1 MFIKMT
7 KKTLSAL
14 LVLLFSISSVAQ
26 VERCRITGVITSS
39 DGETLPGVSV
49 YISGAEKNGTASNNN
64 GSYSLETVSGKH
76 LLIYRQI
83 GFKQVNKEIDIA
95 PGISLKLDIVLES
108 ESTQLETFVTTAGK
122 FEQNI
127 ERVTVSLEVL
137 KPQLIENKNTTT
149 IETAMQQVP
158 GVSIV
163 DSEPQIRSGSG
174 YSFGAGSRVMI
185 LVDDLPL
192 LSGDAGR
199 PSWGFV
205 PVENIEQIEVIK
217 GASSVLYGSA
227 ALSGVINIR
236 TAYPREKPQTKIS
249 TFSGLYNNPENKEAI
264 YWGDNNPTYSGLNFF
279 HSRQIGNLDLVIGG
293 NFFNDNGYKGPSPV
307 DVTDTTFNPYAEQR
321 GEFENRARMN
331 MNLRYRSKKIEGLSF
346 GVNLNGMYSR
356 SAGTLL
362 WYNAK
367 EGMYRSYPG
376 SNTLTLQDVYN
387 IDPFVN
393 YLGKKGFR
401 HSLRNRYF
409 HLNNNNDNN
418 QSNKSDLIYNE
429 YQLQKQIDKGV
440 LSGLMLTAGALHS
453 FTFGVSDLY
462 KGNLTDTTGL
472 QAKSE
477 NRNIAAYLQLERTF
491 WDRLTLN
498 AGARYERFS
507 ISSPRFSNADSVQ
520 KTQEGKPVFRAGM
533 NLKVHKASF
542 LRASFGQGY
551 RFPTIAEKYIRTL
564 VGPIQIYPNENLKSE
579 SSWSAEVGIKQG
591 FKISGFKGYLDVVYF
606 EQHFEDN
613 IEFNFGQFG
622 TFADNFFGLG
632 FSSLNIGRAKVSGW
646 DISLAGQGEI
656 GKNQFS
662 LLAGYTYTLPV
673 SKEPN
678 RPYPVIYAGDSLTY
692 ATSSSDSSNYIL
704 KYRFQ
709 ELFKADAEWTRGRW
723 TLGFSARY
731 NSNMQNVDKIFEDL
745 DLFLPLLGLPAP
757 GLKAYREENRTG
769 TWVFDTRLIYKA
781 NDKVSLGFVVNNLLN
796 KEYALRPMAVEQPR
810 TTALQL
816 TVSF

>member
-1 MFIKMT
+1 MFKKMT
-7 KKTLSAL
+7 KKTLFSL
-14 LVLLFSISSVAQ
+14 LAVLFLINASAQ
-26 VERCRITGVITSS
+26 VERCRITGTVTSS
-39 DGETLPGVSV
+39 EGETLPGVSV
-49 YISGAEKNGTASNNN
+49 YISGAEKNGTATNNN
-64 GSYSLETVSGKH
+64 GGYTLETVSGKH
-76 LLIYRQI
+76 LLIFRQI

-95 PGISLKLDIVLES
+95 PGISLKLDVALEP
-108 ESTQLETFVTTAGK
+108 ESMQLETFVTTAGK

-127 ERVTVSLEVL
+127 ERVTLSLEVL

-307 DVTDTTFNPYAEQR
+307 DVTDTTFNPFSEQR

-331 MNLRYRSKKIEGLSF
+331 MNLRYRSKKVEGLSF

-356 SAGTLL
+356 SAGTLI

-387 IDPFVN
+387 IDPFIN

-429 YQLQKQIDKGV
+429 YQLQKQVDKGV

-453 FTFGVSDLY
+453 YTFGVSDLY
-462 KGNLTDTTGL
+462 KGNLSDTTGQ

-477 NRNIAAYLQLERTF
+477 NRNIAAYVQLERTF

-498 AGARYERFS
+498 AGARYEHFS
-507 ISSPRFSNADSVQ
+507 ISSPRFSDADSVQ
-520 KTQEGKPVFRAGM
+520 ETEEGKPVFRAGM

-579 SSWSAEVGIKQG
+579 SSWSTEVGIKQG

-622 TFADNFFGLG
+622 TLADNFFGLG

-646 DISLAGQGEI
+646 DVSLAGQGEI

-662 LLAGYTYTLPV
+662 VLAGYTYSLPV

-709 ELFKADAEWTRGRW
+709 ELFKADVEWTRGRW

-731 NSNMQNVDKIFEDL
+731 NSFMQNVDKIFEDL

-757 GLKAYREENRTG
+757 GLKTYREENRSG
-769 TWVFDTRLIYKA
+769 TWVFDSRLIYKA
-781 NDKVSLGFVVNNLLN
+781 SDKVSMGFVVNNILN